1 MKGLG
6 GVEAAGPAE
15 KVKVV
20 RCMSRDAQPTHTN
33 ELGRADATPSKQSEA
48 KAALFSMYS
57 HAKHR
62 QLLIKAGQVGYLP
75 ASQLPCPSLLLSEL
89 RYPRVAANL
98 KR

>member
-1 MKGLG
+1 MRVWEYYLLIVRDIPLSRRHNQGREGGSHKDAWKGRRL
-6 GVEAAGPAE
+6 
-15 KVKVV
+15 
-20 RCMSRDAQPTHTN
+20 
-33 ELGRADATPSKQSEA
+33 PSKQSEA

>member
-1 MKGLG
+1 MR
-6 GVEAAGPAE
+6 GPE
-15 KVKVV
+15 RSGKVA
-20 RCMSRDAQPTHTN
+20 RYMSHDAQPTHTN

-75 ASQLPCPSLLLSEL
+75 ASQLPCPSLYSQS
-89 RYPRVAANL
+89 
-98 KR
+98 